1 MVLTTLQ
8 HGEKAWVYAY
18 DGWYQGSV
26 LRRAQIPDR
35 PKVGNATPIYGSGG
49 GGLMM
54 RLLGCPL
61 QSTVPPV
68 QCKDT
73 ERLRAGGRDH

>member
-35 PKVGNATPIYGSGG
+35 PKVGNATP
-49 GGLMM
+49 LM
-54 RLLGCPL
+54 
-61 QSTVPPV
+61 VPV
-68 QCKDT
+68 AAD
-73 ERLRAGGRDH
+73 